1 MKNVLVFG
9 AIIALMGTT
18 PLMVGESTSEPTS
31 SEVIVSSEEVIS
43 SEIIEEI
50 SGDEVSSES
59 ESIFNDPIVKEVKDW
74 IIAVATAIGVPG
86 IITLL
91 IKLLSLKKNSSTIV
105 ASELKTYQEQAKEIT
120 AKTLTPY
127 MGVIVNLKKSM
138 DLLTQATILAL
149 DGTAESR
156 KAAVEILAQISS
168 IDIKDAQESIS
179 KIVKEIKEKENK
191 SDEINKRIEESTKS
205 SQGQSGTIDI

>member
-120 AKTLTPY
+120 TKTLTPY

-168 IDIKDAQESIS
+168 IDIKDAQESIN